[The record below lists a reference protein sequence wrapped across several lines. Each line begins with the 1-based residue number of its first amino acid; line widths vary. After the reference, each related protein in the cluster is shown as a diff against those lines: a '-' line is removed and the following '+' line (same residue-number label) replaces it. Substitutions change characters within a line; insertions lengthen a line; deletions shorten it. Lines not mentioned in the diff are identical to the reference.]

1 MWNAMFDWMSDSLAT
16 LGKMQEAN
24 LKAATRSVQVAGNYY
39 ARLWGLETEEVITP
53 DRRFKDE
60 AWVENLP
67 ADVLKQAYLVTAQWM
82 ADMADGLVVL
92 DPALQHRVKFWTS
105 QAADALSPSNYPL
118 TNPVVMQEA
127 VRTGGMSLVRGMQ
140 NIMEDLQRGRISQVP
155 QGSFE
160 VGKDLAATPGKVVY
174 RNPIIELIQYTPTTE
189 KVRSTPIMVI
199 PPWINKYYVMD
210 MRPDNSMYKYLVDSG
225 FTVFTISWKNPD
237 KSVLDLEWDDYIE
250 MGPMEGYRVAKEIT
264 GAEKVNSVGYCLGG
278 IAQQVA
284 LAYLAAQGDTSVNS
298 ATYFA
303 THQDFDDVGDIAAFL
318 SEPEAYFLDWLMTVS
333 GGYLDG
339 RNMGSTFNMLR
350 ANDLLWHYVVNN
362 YLMGKTPPA
371 FDLLYWNSDG
381 TRVPGKVH
389 SYLIKEF
396 FLKNKLKE
404 PNGLSVRGVGIDTRN
419 IKSSTYCVAAVG
431 DHIVPWRGTYTIR
444 QMVGGPSRFILTNG
458 GHIAGIINPPGKKRR
473 AYWTN
478 KAVDVGPDA
487 WLEGATEHEG
497 SWWPDWVTWLRRR
510 SGKMVAPPSMGSK
523 DFPVIMDAPG
533 TYVLEE

>member
-1 MWNAMFDWMSDSLAT
+1 MDWTSWT
-16 LGKMQEAN
+16 L
-24 LKAATRSVQVAGNYY
+24 RSSI
-39 ARLWGLETEEVITP
+39 GL
-53 DRRFKDE
+53 
-60 AWVENLP
+60 
-67 ADVLKQAYLVTAQWM
+67 
-82 ADMADGLVVL
+82 
-92 DPALQHRVKFWTS
+92 KFWTS

-118 TNPVVMQEA
+118 TNPVVMEEA

-140 NIMEDLQRGRISQVP
+140 NIMDDLQRGRISQVP

-174 RNPIIELIQYTPTTE
+174 RNPLIELIQYTPSTE
-189 KVRSTPIMVI
+189 KVRAIPILVI

-237 KSVLDLEWDDYIE
+237 KEVLDLEWADYME
-250 MGPMEGYRVAKEIT
+250 LGPQEAYRVVKEIT
-264 GAEKVNSVGYCLGG
+264 GAKKVNSVGYCLGG
-278 IAQQVA
+278 IAQQVT
-284 LAYLAAQGDTSVNS
+284 LAYLAAQGDNSVNS

-339 RNMGSTFNMLR
+339 KNMGSTFNMLR
-350 ANDLLWHYVVNN
+350 SNDLLWHYVINN

-389 SYLIKEF
+389 SYLIREF

-404 PNGLSVRGVGIDTRN
+404 PNGLTVRGVGIDTRN
-419 IKSSTYCVAAVG
+419 IKSATYCVAAVG

-444 QMVGGPSRFILTNG
+444 EMVGGPSRFILTKG

-478 KAVDVGPDA
+478 DAEDIGPDD

-497 SWWPDWVTWLRRR
+497 SWWPDWVRWMKRR
-510 SGKMVAPPSMGSK
+510 SGKIVAPPSMGNDEFS
-523 DFPVIMDAPG
+523 PIMDAPG
-533 TYVLEE
+533 TYVLAE